1 MWRILSLILAVSL
14 ILGTVSLVLVAGA
27 NKPTT
32 FHPADLRIHDPI
44 RQGNLTIFPVSNGS
58 RAKTS
63 LYLTLDEGLAAGVVK
78 VGELGALQG
87 SMVRPLEH
95 RRRRRRRPVPQDRAR
110 VNELAI
116 QNLSDRPL
124 LLLAGEVVR
133 GGKQDRVVARDRIV
147 PPHSEPIPLGVFCVE
162 PGRWHGLSA
171 QFAASKAMAHPKLRQ
186 EVTEAR
192 DQQKVWN
199 EVARANRSVAETLAA
214 APTAGRAG
222 AAGVPRA
229 QSSYAR
235 TMEARPVQDHLA
247 GASRTILPQIPRE
260 AVGVVVAVNGQ
271 PVWAD
276 LFASPAL
283 FERYRAKLL
292 RSYLVE
298 AIGSGKM
305 PEKGPTAKEV
315 RGFLRHLSGRQ
326 TIEVEP
332 GVYRLVRTEAA
343 GTVTYELEALAP
355 RPLTLH
361 VARMAR

>member
-1 MWRILSLILAVSL
+1 MWRILSLILVASL
-14 ILGTVSLVLVAGA
+14 VLGTVSLVLVAGA
-27 NKPTT
+27 NKQTK
-32 FHPADLRIHDPI
+32 FHPADLKIHDPI

-63 LYLTLDEGLAAGVVK
+63 LYLTLDEGLAAGTVK
-78 VGELGALQG
+78 VGELGALRG
-87 SMVRPLEH
+87 GMVRPVE
-95 RRRRRRRPVPQDRAR
+95 RRPRGHRPVPQDRAR
-110 VNELAI
+110 VSELAI

-186 EVTEAR
+186 EVTETR
-192 DQQKVWN
+192 DQQKVWD
-199 EVARANRSVAETLAA
+199 EVARANKSVAETLAA
-214 APTAGRAG
+214 APATGRAG
-222 AAGVPRA
+222 AAGALRA

-235 TMEARPVQDHLA
+235 TMEARPVQDHL
-247 GASRTILPQIPRE
+247 GGGSRAILPQIPQG

-283 FERYRAKLL
+283 FDRYRAKLL

-305 PEKGPTAKEV
+305 PEKAPTAQQARE
-315 RGFLRHLSGRQ
+315 FLRALSGRQ

-332 GVYRLVRTEAA
+332 GIYRLVRTEAA
-343 GTVTYELEALAP
+343 GTVTYELQTLAP

>member
-1 MWRILSLILAVSL
+1 MWRILSLILVASL
-14 ILGTVSLVLVAGA
+14 VLGTVSLVLVAGA
-27 NKPTT
+27 NKQTK
-32 FHPADLRIHDPI
+32 FHPADLKIHDPI

-63 LYLTLDEGLAAGVVK
+63 LYLTLDEGLAAGTVK
-78 VGELGALQG
+78 VGELGALRG
-87 SMVRPLEH
+87 GMVRPVE
-95 RRRRRRRPVPQDRAR
+95 RRPRGHRPVPQDRAR
-110 VNELAI
+110 VSELAI

-147 PPHSEPIPLGVFCVE
+147 PSHSEPFPLGVFCVE

-186 EVTEAR
+186 EVTETR
-192 DQQKVWN
+192 DQQKVWD
-199 EVARANRSVAETLAA
+199 EVARANKSVAETLAA
-214 APTAGRAG
+214 APATGRAG
-222 AAGVPRA
+222 AAGALRA

-235 TMEARPVQDHLA
+235 TMEARPVQDHL
-247 GASRTILPQIPRE
+247 GGGSRAILPQIPQG

-283 FERYRAKLL
+283 FDRYRAKLL

-305 PEKGPTAKEV
+305 PEKAPTTQQARE
-315 RGFLRHLSGRQ
+315 FLRALSGRQ
-326 TIEVEP
+326 TIEVGP
-332 GVYRLVRTEAA
+332 GIYRLVRTEAA
-343 GTVTYELEALAP
+343 GTVTYELETLAP